1 MGKGDKS
8 SGSNTDPE
16 SYVLKAMSHVIWT
29 DRSLLNWSTVS
40 GFCQIMSSPVVRV
53 DRGYAGLSEP
63 EVSPALSLWSLLSL
77 DSGLCLRPGS
87 SPDEG
92 MSFVFQPLLL
102 WTWRLIWRHGTH
114 FLLFPELTVMSLW
127 MLLPT
132 KDTSL
137 SLQSVGCLGP
147 SQLFHGFPWRVLLL
161 HCSVSCLGPSLLF
174 HDTHPSHIWRHMT
187 LNNRKAHADGW
198 ERTTVKSYAL

>member
-87 SPDEG
+87 SPAEG
-92 MSFVFQPLLL
+92 MTILCFSLFSEPGDLSVDMELISFCFLSWQLCHWECWFPPRILPFHCRVWAACGPHNYPMASHKGYFFSTAECGLPGALTTIP
-102 WTWRLIWRHGTH
+102 WHSPFPHMKTH
-114 FLLFPELTVMSLW
+114 DSE
-127 MLLPT
+127 
-132 KDTSL
+132 
-137 SLQSVGCLGP
+137 Q
-147 SQLFHGFPWRVLLL
+147 Q
-161 HCSVSCLGPSLLF
+161 
-174 HDTHPSHIWRHMT
+174 
-187 LNNRKAHADGW
+187 
-198 ERTTVKSYAL
+198 